1 MRRNGKAFFF
11 VAIVATFALYIKL
24 SNKQKNSSSSAVDD
38 FAFSSNVMNGS
49 WRNMIT
55 FDSRLLS
62 NRVQRERGI
71 IDLGNMDDVIRKRK
85 GRGNNEDD
93 DDDDDDDDDKEE
105 EEEVPLLNT
114 NTLAYE
120 ERR

>member
-1 MRRNGKAFFF
+1 
-11 VAIVATFALYIKL
+11 
-24 SNKQKNSSSSAVDD
+24 
-38 FAFSSNVMNGS
+38 
-49 WRNMIT
+49 
-55 FDSRLLS
+55 
-62 NRVQRERGI
+62 VQRERGI

-93 DDDDDDDDDKEE
+93 DDDDDDDYDDDKEE
-105 EEEVPLLNT
+105 EEKVPLLNT

>member
-1 MRRNGKAFFF
+1 
-11 VAIVATFALYIKL
+11 
-24 SNKQKNSSSSAVDD
+24 
-38 FAFSSNVMNGS
+38 
-49 WRNMIT
+49 MIT

-93 DDDDDDDDDKEE
+93 EDDDDDKEE
-105 EEEVPLLNT
+105 EEKVPLLNT

>member
-1 MRRNGKAFFF
+1 
-11 VAIVATFALYIKL
+11 
-24 SNKQKNSSSSAVDD
+24 
-38 FAFSSNVMNGS
+38 
-49 WRNMIT
+49 
-55 FDSRLLS
+55 
-62 NRVQRERGI
+62 VQRERGI

-93 DDDDDDDDDKEE
+93 EDDDDDKEE
-105 EEEVPLLNT
+105 EEKVPLLNT

>member
-1 MRRNGKAFFF
+1 MRWNGKAFFF
-11 VAIVATFALYIKL
+11 VAVVATFALYIKL
-24 SNKQKNSSSSAVDD
+24 SNKQRNSSSSAIDD
-38 FAFSSNVMNGS
+38 FAFSSSNVMNGS

-93 DDDDDDDDDKEE
+93 EDDDDDKEE
-105 EEEVPLLNT
+105 EEKVPLLNT

>member
-1 MRRNGKAFFF
+1 
-11 VAIVATFALYIKL
+11 
-24 SNKQKNSSSSAVDD
+24 
-38 FAFSSNVMNGS
+38 MNGS

-93 DDDDDDDDDKEE
+93 DDDKEE
-105 EEEVPLLNT
+105 EEKVPLLNT